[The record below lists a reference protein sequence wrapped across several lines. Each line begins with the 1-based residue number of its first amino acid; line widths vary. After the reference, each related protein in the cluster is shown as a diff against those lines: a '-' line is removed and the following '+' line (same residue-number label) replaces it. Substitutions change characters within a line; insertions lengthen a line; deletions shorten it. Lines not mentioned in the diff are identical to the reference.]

1 LIRHT
6 PGRTDCRQVDRR
18 CRWSRRVVGLG
29 GLEPPAASLS
39 GLFAGCVQQLE
50 GETPA
55 QRRGGSDR
63 GCPLGPWLTV
73 RWGTR
78 VARPIPTEW
87 QAGDLQSRR
96 RNLGTRDTACSDS
109 PSRSASDAGEAC
121 SGPNGACLG
130 GWTWPA
136 PSGGRS
142 CRPRQCA
149 SSEELSSGRPCRRA
163 LRVTCSV
170 REGTGVARRPATL
183 IGRSC

>member
-1 LIRHT
+1 MIRHT

-18 CRWSRRVVGLG
+18 CRWSRRVVAWEDLN
-29 GLEPPAASLS
+29 LRPHPYPAYSRD
-39 GLFAGCVQQLE
+39 GFKQLE

-73 RWGTR
+73 RCGTR

-109 PSRSASDAGEAC
+109 PARSASDAGEAC